1 MKNSNEK
8 NAIKVRDLLIYFGI
22 SAALSAAV
30 KKILQ
35 REEYNVLFNA
45 LAMTLGWIIGKMITN
60 YIDEMRETS
69 DEN

>member
-1 MKNSNEK
+1 MRNSNEK
-8 NAIKVRDLLIYFGI
+8 NTIKVRDAFIYFNI
-22 SAALSAAV
+22 AALISLAV

-60 YIDEMRETS
+60 YIDEMREVS

>member
-1 MKNSNEK
+1 MRNSNEK
-8 NAIKVRDLLIYFGI
+8 NTIKVRDAFIYFNIAAFI
-22 SAALSAAV
+22 SLAV

-60 YIDEMRETS
+60 YIDEIQETS

>member
-1 MKNSNEK
+1 MNNEK
-8 NAIKVRDLLIYFGI
+8 STIKIRDLLIYFGI

-35 REEYNVLFNA
+35 RENYNVLLNA
-45 LAMTLGWIIGKMITN
+45 LAMTLGWLIGKMITN
-60 YIDEMRETS
+60 YIDETRETS

>member
-1 MKNSNEK
+1 MNNLNEK
-8 NAIKVRDLLIYFGI
+8 NTVKVRDAFIYFSIAAII
-22 SAALSAAV
+22 SMAV

-35 REEYNVLFNA
+35 KEKFNVFFNA

-60 YIDEMRETS
+60 YIDERQYIG

>member
-1 MKNSNEK
+1 MNNEK

-22 SAALSAAV
+22 TTAISAAV

-35 REEYNVLFNA
+35 KEEYNVIFNA

>member
-1 MKNSNEK
+1 MKNLNEK
-8 NAIKVRDLLIYFGI
+8 STIKIRDLLIYFGI

-35 REEYNVLFNA
+35 RENYNVWFNA
-45 LAMTLGWIIGKMITN
+45 LAMTLGWLIGKMITN
-60 YIDEMRETS
+60 DIDEIQETS